1 MNKTLIFHEN
11 SHIDLNASF
20 APGTY
25 IELQLEKESDKTLN
39 WSYVEC
45 NSEKKCDICWML
57 SVVLLKLKILNL

>member
-39 WSYVEC
+39 RSYVEC
-45 NSEKKCDICWML
+45 NSEKKNAIFVGC
-57 SVVLLKLKILNL
+57 

>member
-25 IELQLEKESDKTLN
+25 RIAIRKRKR
-39 WSYVEC
+39 
-45 NSEKKCDICWML
+45 
-57 SVVLLKLKILNL
+57 